1 MKVDV
6 AIVGGGIIGSCIA
19 LYLLR
24 EKSAASVAVIEPD
37 PTYALASTPRASG
50 GFRRLFSRPENIL
63 MSQYSIAFFGNFE
76 NEVAVDGYAPDLSIK
91 RQGYLFIAQAE
102 FLPQLQENYRTQS
115 GLGVNVEL
123 LDGDALKRKFP
134 SLETRDIGAAVY
146 SPDDGWLDPNS
157 LLQGVRKKAVSMG
170 VQYIE
175 DRVTGVNVSGG
186 RVRSVALG
194 KGDVL
199 ECEVLVNAA
208 GAWAGQ
214 VCDMVG
220 MPLPVYPMKR
230 YDHYFE
236 CKAEVETLPYVKDI
250 ARLAMRPEGKGF
262 TAGVPNWD
270 EPRGFDFDIDHTYF
284 EEVVWPAIAHR
295 VPKFEAIKLK
305 SSWSG
310 LYDQNALD
318 TNMILGPWVGGLPNF
333 HVAAG
338 FSGHGLMHAPAVGRA
353 MAELICHGGYRTL
366 DLSNMGYRR
375 VIDQTP
381 YPERGII

>member
-6 AIVGGGIIGSCIA
+6 AIVGGGVIGSSIA

-24 EKSAASVAVIEPD
+24 ARHAATVAVIEPD
-37 PTYALASTPRASG
+37 PTYSLASTPRASG
-50 GFRRLFSRPENIL
+50 GFRRLFSRPENIQ
-63 MSQYSIAFFGNFE
+63 MSQYSIDFFGNFE
-76 NEVAVDGYAPDLSIK
+76 NEVAVNGEAPGLGIK

-102 FLPQLQENYRTQS
+102 FLPQLEENYGTQR

-123 LDGDALKRKFP
+123 LDADALRRKFP
-134 SLETRDIGAAVY
+134 SLESRDIGAAVY

-157 LLQGVRKKAVSMG
+157 LLQGVRKKAIALGATYV
-170 VQYIE
+170 E
-175 DRVTGVNVSGG
+175 DRVTGVTAAGG
-186 RVRSVALG
+186 RVTGVALE
-194 KGDVL
+194 KGDAL
-199 ECEVLVNAA
+199 ECDVLVNAA

-214 VCDMVG
+214 VCEMVG

-250 ARLAMRPEGKGF
+250 ARLAMRPEGQGF

-270 EPRGFDFDIDHTYF
+270 EPRGFNFDIDHTYF
-284 EEVVWPAIAHR
+284 ENVVWPAIAHR
-295 VPKFEAIKLK
+295 VPKFEAVKLK

-318 TNMILGPWVGGLPNF
+318 TNMILGPWINGLPNF
-333 HVAAG
+333 YVAAG

-353 MAELICHGGYRTL
+353 MAELICHGQYQSL
-366 DLSNMGYRR
+366 DLSRMSYQR
-375 VIDQTP
+375 VIDNQP